1 MQVLVQSTNSVLYVY
16 HISDTA
22 HYDTLEGGYVEVPYD
37 ECVNVLN
44 VTKVA
49 FNFLPITA
57 DCNNYSTQLIA
68 IAYNVW

>member
-22 HYDTLEGGYVEVPYD
+22 HYDTLGGRYIEVPFD
-37 ECVNVLN
+37 ECLN

-49 FNFLPITA
+49 FFLSITT

-68 IAYNVW
+68 ISYNVW

>member
-1 MQVLVQSTNSVLYVY
+1 MLVQSTNSVLYVY

-22 HYDTLEGGYVEVPYD
+22 HYDTLGGGYVEVPFD
-37 ECVNVLN
+37 ECVN

-49 FNFLPITA
+49 FSFLSITA